1 MVNFI
6 LQIWKYL
13 MNMYTFTSILLISMF
28 LYAQAKITFF
38 LSITQ
43 SQNIRETC
51 QVCNKKVQSFSH
63 TMQCKNCLINYHK
76 KCINV
81 DKTEVLSELWYCP
94 YCVQV
99 IFPYN
104 HFDDDDDFYSAVIE
118 CKLDCSFRLY
128 EINNKI
134 FTPFEINDSFD
145 TPFADINPDYQYYT
159 NFHHNGKLNCDYYLE
174 DKFRC
179 QLDKIDESQLSL
191 FHLNVKSISKHYDEL
206 ELYLNS
212 LNFKFSFIGLSET
225 WLDDNKEEFYD
236 LKGYSSVNR
245 YRKDKK
251 GGGVSLHI
259 RKDITFILRN
269 DLDYF
274 DSEMETVFIEIDKCI
289 FDTDSNIV
297 IGVIYRM
304 PNSSVDVFNDRI
316 SDVMNVIQKER
327 KLCYLMGDLN
337 IDLLKADD
345 HKATGELL
353 DVLYC
358 NNVFP
363 LITKPTRVTSTT
375 ATLIDHILTNNL
387 DDDMMHIQGIL
398 CTSISDHYAVFH
410 VASNAKKDHTKTDT
424 PILKRNMCQ
433 RNITKFI
440 SEMNMINRI
449 WWQYRF
455 TLVE

>member
-1 MVNFI
+1 
-6 LQIWKYL
+6 

-38 LSITQ
+38 WSITQ
-43 SQNIRETC
+43 SQNIGETC

-145 TPFADINPDYQYYT
+145 TPFADIDPDYQYYT

-174 DKFRC
+174 DKFQC
-179 QLDKIDESQLSL
+179 KLDKIDESQLSL

-206 ELYLNS
+206 ELYLDS

-225 WLDDNKEEFYD
+225 WLDDNKE
-236 LKGYSSVNR
+236 
-245 YRKDKK
+245 
-251 GGGVSLHI
+251 
-259 RKDITFILRN
+259 
-269 DLDYF
+269 
-274 DSEMETVFIEIDKCI
+274 
-289 FDTDSNIV
+289 
-297 IGVIYRM
+297 
-304 PNSSVDVFNDRI
+304 
-316 SDVMNVIQKER
+316 
-327 KLCYLMGDLN
+327 
-337 IDLLKADD
+337 
-345 HKATGELL
+345 
-353 DVLYC
+353 
-358 NNVFP
+358 
-363 LITKPTRVTSTT
+363 
-375 ATLIDHILTNNL
+375 
-387 DDDMMHIQGIL
+387 
-398 CTSISDHYAVFH
+398 
-410 VASNAKKDHTKTDT
+410 
-424 PILKRNMCQ
+424 
-433 RNITKFI
+433 
-440 SEMNMINRI
+440 
-449 WWQYRF
+449 
-455 TLVE
+455 

>member
-1 MVNFI
+1 M
-6 LQIWKYL
+6 
-13 MNMYTFTSILLISMF
+13 
-28 LYAQAKITFF
+28 
-38 LSITQ
+38 
-43 SQNIRETC
+43 
-51 QVCNKKVQSFSH
+51 
-63 TMQCKNCLINYHK
+63 
-76 KCINV
+76 
-81 DKTEVLSELWYCP
+81 
-94 YCVQV
+94 
-99 IFPYN
+99 
-104 HFDDDDDFYSAVIE
+104 IE
-118 CKLDCSFRLY
+118 CKLDCSFRLH

-145 TPFADINPDYQYYT
+145 TPFADIDPDYQYYT
-159 NFHHNGKLNCDYYLE
+159 NFHHNGKLNCDYYFE

-212 LNFKFSFIGLSET
+212 LDFKFSFIGLSET

-274 DSEMETVFIEIDKCI
+274 DSEMETIFIEIDKCI
-289 FDTDSNIV
+289 FDTDLNIV

-327 KLCYLMGDLN
+327 KLCYLLGDLN

-398 CTSISDHYAVFH
+398 CTSILDYYAVFH
-410 VASNAKKDHTKTDT
+410 VASNAKKIT
-424 PILKRNMCQ
+424 PRLTRLSLNGICVNEILQNLFLK
-433 RNITKFI
+433 
-440 SEMNMINRI
+440 
-449 WWQYRF
+449 
-455 TLVE
+455 

>member
-1 MVNFI
+1 
-6 LQIWKYL
+6 
-13 MNMYTFTSILLISMF
+13 
-28 LYAQAKITFF
+28 
-38 LSITQ
+38 
-43 SQNIRETC
+43 
-51 QVCNKKVQSFSH
+51 
-63 TMQCKNCLINYHK
+63 MQCKNCLINYHK

-145 TPFADINPDYQYYT
+145 TPFADIDPDYQYYT

-179 QLDKIDESQLSL
+179 KLDKIDESQLSL

-440 SEMNMINRI
+440 SEMNMIN
-449 WWQYRF
+449 WQF
-455 TLVE
+455 VLNETDTQSA